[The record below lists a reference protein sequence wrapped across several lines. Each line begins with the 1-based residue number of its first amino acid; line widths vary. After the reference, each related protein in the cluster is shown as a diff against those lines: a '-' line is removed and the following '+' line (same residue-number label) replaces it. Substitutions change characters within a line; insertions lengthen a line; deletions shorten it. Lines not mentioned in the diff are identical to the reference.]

1 MSVCNVNF
9 SSSSPNTAFSS
20 VQTENLLASRTVISS
35 ASRGADIV
43 SSCPEDEDA
52 TLQGV
57 CGTVDDL
64 TRGELIGTTA
74 IAHVYGAN
82 NMIIQDT
89 NPFGTG
95 NSFNNTKVVSFTF
108 CFCRENEPL
117 SGKTAYIIDIWDNDS
132 GRKWH
137 ALEVYINDSGY
148 LRITGR
154 NSAGTIILDVT
165 VTNAGG
171 SFCDTENY
179 MAAVVIDLADS
190 LRRELFINDVDL
202 TAAAVTTW
210 TTYTND
216 LLNIADTTSGV
227 ESSKHYAYGL
237 DNRGFT
243 PGFTPVSFGSSDG
256 NGVATGIDS
265 VGLISFDDSCSLVC
279 PLVWDAAG
287 FVSDPQKWEGWYA
300 TQPQVFF
307 GPSFWKNTGKTSIE
321 KSRINTSTNTYVV
334 TDAYVHNDAMLVNA
348 TVAGITEGT

>member
-20 VQTENLLASRTVISS
+20 VQTENLLASRTVFSS

-74 IAHVYGAN
+74 IAHVYGGI
-82 NMIIQDT
+82 NMTLSDT
-89 NPFGTG
+89 DPFGNS
-95 NSFNNTKVVSFTF
+95 NSFNNTKVVCFTF
-108 CFCRENEPL
+108 DICRENEPL
-117 SGKTAYIIDIWDNDS
+117 SGKTAHMIDVWDAEGTRLWHSFEVYLNDS
-132 GRKWH
+132 GH
-137 ALEVYINDSGY
+137 

-165 VTNAGG
+165 VTNAGAT
-171 SFCDTENY
+171 FCDTKNY
-179 MAAVVIDLADS
+179 MGAAVIDLTDS
-190 LRRELFINDVDL
+190 TKREIFINDVDL

-210 TTYTND
+210 TTYTDD
-216 LLNIADTTSGV
+216 LLNIADAASGV
-227 ESSKHYAYGL
+227 EGSKQYGFGIDL
-237 DNRGFT
+237 ENAI
-243 PGFTPVSFGSSDG
+243 PFGSSDG
-256 NGVATGIDS
+256 GGATAGIDS
-265 VGLISFDDSCSLVC
+265 VGLISFDDACTLVC

-287 FVSDPQKWEGWYA
+287 FISDPQKWSGWYEK
-300 TQPQVFF
+300 QPQVFF
-307 GPSFWKNTGKTSIE
+307 GPGFWKNTGKTSIE
-321 KSRINTSTNTYVV
+321 KSRISSATNFYVSV
-334 TDAYVHNDAMLVNA
+334 DAWRNNDAMLVNE